1 MDESDLGFSYRQS
14 KSGDV
19 SIDRQGRS
27 VTTLRGK
34 AAIDFIDEVEG
45 LEHSEQQQLMARV
58 TGNYKRG
65 NERLASEH
73 PRNRR

>member
-1 MDESDLGFSYRQS
+1 VGDDLGFAYEAR

-19 SIDRQGRS
+19 VIRRDGAV

-34 AAIDFIDEVEG
+34 AATKFLADVDKRDP
-45 LEHSEQQQLMARV
+45 QQLMARV

-65 NERLASEH
+65 NER
-73 PRNRR
+73 R